1 VKIRAEWKRWMKS
14 IKEDKEEGN
23 KEENKKQFKK
33 YIIKVIDD
41 DNKEKSVQVINS
53 NDMESGRK

>member
-1 VKIRAEWKRWMKS
+1 MKIRAEWKRWMKS